1 VRRENGYV
9 RAGTADTLRHWGNRA
24 SVHRIGR
31 TVRLVASSPGI
42 GNFSYGPYRDI
53 AENAA
58 SRATTRSFSLLA
70 YALPP
75 IRGHEGS

>member
-1 VRRENGYV
+1 MRREKGYV
-9 RAGTADTLRHWGNRA
+9 RLGQRSALRHWGNRA
-24 SVHRIGR
+24 SVPRISG

-58 SRATTRSFSLLA
+58 SRATTRSFSLLT
-70 YALPP
+70 YELPP